1 MSVYIYIYIII
12 YIYNCKKTS
21 TLFQIQTKY
30 ILHLLFCFRIK
41 FFYSFYI
48 DRCFICCLTFTFCT
62 PRDLSK
68 HFSCPPFLLSRFG
81 FLWPM
86 VTEQWP
92 ILRKFASQPID
103 FMTSLHCWK
112 WELIPHWEC
121 LNTELKSHWRLN
133 CKMCGNEVQHTTVWL
148 KFFGRY

>member
-48 DRCFICCLTFTFCT
+48 DDALFAALHLHFVHPGIYPSTFPALHFCFQ
-62 PRDLSK
+62 DL
-68 HFSCPPFLLSRFG
+68 G
-81 FLWPM
+81 FFD
-86 VTEQWP
+86 QW
-92 ILRKFASQPID
+92 LQNNGLF
-103 FMTSLHCWK
+103 
-112 WELIPHWEC
+112 
-121 LNTELKSHWRLN
+121 
-133 CKMCGNEVQHTTVWL
+133 
-148 KFFGRY
+148 